1 MSRSHGSTP
10 FALAACAF
18 AALALAGCDSD
29 DPVVVPQDT
38 VPPAAPQ
45 ALYSVTGDGKV
56 TLNWVKN
63 TEPDLAGYRVYVG
76 PAYAGPYN
84 PITTTG
90 ATTFVVDGLTNGAT
104 SYFAVA
110 AYDVVGNE
118 SDLSVEN
125 VYDTPRPAGSNVT
138 LAPQSAEPGAASG
151 YDFAAH
157 TVRLSGDPATDV
169 YFLVSGGT
177 RLMVAK
183 DAVTDIQDAGFRVL
197 DDLDWA
203 PDAGWSPTG
212 TAELA
217 VGHSYYVWTRTN
229 HYAKFEVIAL
239 TDTQVKFNW
248 AYQIDAGNPQLLRTH
263 PRAPLATR

>member
-1 MSRSHGSTP
+1 MSRSHGF
-10 FALAACAF
+10 FALAACA
-18 AALALAGCDSD
+18 LAVMMFAGCDSHD
-29 DPVVVPQDT
+29 DVVVAPPQDT

-56 TLNWVKN
+56 TLHWVKN
-63 TEPDLAGYRVYVG
+63 TEPDLAGYRVYVA
-76 PAYAGPYN
+76 PAYPGPYN

-90 ATTFVVDGLTNGAT
+90 ATTFVVNGLTNGTT
-104 SYFAVA
+104 SFFAVA
-110 AYDVVGNE
+110 AYDAVGNE

-125 VYDTPRPAGSNVT
+125 IYDTPRPAGSNVT
-138 LAPQSAEPGAASG
+138 LAPQSAEPDAASG
-151 YDFAAH
+151 FDFAAH
-157 TVRLSGDPATDV
+157 TPRLSGDPATDV

-203 PDAGWSPTG
+203 PDEGWSPTG

-229 HYAKFEVIAL
+229 HYAKFEVVAL
-239 TDTQVKFNW
+239 SDTQVKFNW